1 VIADDSV
8 LFREGLARVL
18 EDAGFQ
24 VVGRGAD
31 AAELVELVEADRPDV
46 AIADVRM
53 PPTHTDEGLQAALAI
68 RRDHPETGV
77 LVLSQYL
84 ETKHAV
90 DLVGEAGTG
99 YLLKDRVA
107 DLDAL
112 TDAVRRVGSG
122 GSAVDPAVVA
132 QLVGR
137 RRAVDPL
144 ERLSPREREVL
155 ALMAEAGPTRRS
167 QRSCSSPRRRS
178 RRTWATSSRSSTSC
192 PSRRCT
198 GECWQ

>member
-1 VIADDSV
+1 MPGS
-8 LFREGLARVL
+8 RWWG
-18 EDAGFQ
+18 AG
-24 VVGRGAD
+24 
-31 AAELVELVEADRPDV
+31 PT
-46 AIADVRM
+46 

-77 LVLSQYL
+77 LVLSQYV
-84 ETKHAV
+84 ETQHAV

-112 TDAVRRVGSG
+112 ADAVRRVGSG

-155 ALMAEAGPTRRS
+155 ALMAEGRS
-167 QRSCSSPRRRS
+167 NQAIAEELFLTEKTIETHEIGR
-178 RRTWATSSRSSTSC
+178 A
-192 PSRRCT
+192 
-198 GECWQ
+198 